1 MTTCTLYT
9 TQGWSL
15 LMWSRKTKF
24 CTVCGTKLVRAV
36 SGSGAK
42 CPGCGHVTYP
52 TTSPVS
58 CDAHCDNCDII
69 ICVQVG
75 IVSIGHEASD
85 QLLLI
90 RQPRY
95 PPGMYSCIAG
105 FLDSGETL
113 EVGHVVLYELYIYDD
128 CQECVRREVAEEVG
142 LDIDSVAY
150 KCSQHWPF
158 PAGSLMVG
166 CHATVT
172 GDLPTPDPCK
182 QELEDARWF
191 SRDEVIIYIYL
202 QQIFLP

>member
-1 MTTCTLYT
+1 MYT

-58 CDAHCDNCDII
+58 CDAHCDNCDIT

-113 EVGHVVLYELYIYDD
+113 EMGHDS
-128 CQECVRREVAEEVG
+128 CV
-142 LDIDSVAY
+142 
-150 KCSQHWPF
+150 
-158 PAGSLMVG
+158 
-166 CHATVT
+166 
-172 GDLPTPDPCK
+172 
-182 QELEDARWF
+182 
-191 SRDEVIIYIYL
+191 
-202 QQIFLP
+202 

>member
-1 MTTCTLYT
+1 
-9 TQGWSL
+9 
-15 LMWSRKTKF
+15 MWSRKTKF

-58 CDAHCDNCDII
+58 GDSYHDNYDIT

-113 EVGHVVLYELYIYDD
+113 EVGMIVV
-128 CQECVRREVAEEVG
+128 
-142 LDIDSVAY
+142 
-150 KCSQHWPF
+150 F
-158 PAGSLMVG
+158 
-166 CHATVT
+166 
-172 GDLPTPDPCK
+172 DLSN
-182 QELEDARWF
+182 L
-191 SRDEVIIYIYL
+191 
-202 QQIFLP
+202 